1 MMKVLAENIKIGD
14 QITWP
19 DSMDASV
26 SHVYTVESVGRSYG
40 SEISYIFTIVRKIDD
55 ATVERRNIA
64 VESGGYVDLIE
75 SSGQSQGEL
84 PLDPT
89 PTDPPASDGS
99 TETSDPT
106 PAQ

>member
-1 MMKVLAENIKIGD
+1 MKVLAENIKIGD
-14 QITWP
+14 KITWP
-19 DSMDASV
+19 DSIDANI
-26 SHVYTVESVGRSYG
+26 SHIYTVESVGWSQG
-40 SEISYIFTIVRKIDD
+40 ITLSYIFTIVRKVDD

-89 PTDPPASDGS
+89 PTDLPASDGS
-99 TETSDPT
+99 TETSNPA